1 MASTLA
7 ERNLTRSQ
15 LEAIPNL
22 GLVVTVHQEQDLLEV
37 HDDAIPGRP
46 ATQGPFPQGEIGGL
60 SPGWRIFT
68 NAAARAAY
76 GLS

>member
-15 LEAIPNL
+15 LEALPNL
-22 GLVVTVHQEQDLLEV
+22 GLSVRVHQDADILEI
-37 HDDAIPGRP
+37 HDDAIPGNP

-60 SPGWRIFT
+60 TPGWRLFT